1 VIREFLGV
9 RLRPLVH
16 TPGKVAFLLSRSQ
29 FFCFPH
35 GTGFWVGGE
44 ITLRPPDYLTGRSV
58 LCYCWGVQLSSDT
71 EVASPHKRYP
81 SLSRLFSLEGNRG
94 VSAAG
99 PPGDAVGWG
108 GIWEGLCIRW
118 GCGCSVRFGSRS
130 CPADQSSSSC
140 SSPSI
145 YS

>member
-1 VIREFLGV
+1 MEQGYRLTASAIFVISDKGIFGSSAEALGPYARESSLFVEQGSV
-9 RLRPLVH
+9 
-16 TPGKVAFLLSRSQ
+16 
-29 FFCFPH
+29 FCFPR

-44 ITLRPPDYLTGRSV
+44 ITLGPPDNLTGRSV

-108 GIWEGLCIRW
+108 GI
-118 GCGCSVRFGSRS
+118 
-130 CPADQSSSSC
+130 
-140 SSPSI
+140 
-145 YS
+145 